1 MRYAYDDE
9 RVVDSRYTIYER
21 RYTIFYMAEDYTLN
35 STKSYHTEH
44 LNTLGWEL
52 TVCNALHPEGTP
64 VRKLLSC
71 NDSFGHLLYDYLGQF
86 FPMEKISKVL
96 EIGGG
101 YGYLMRD
108 FLDRNG
114 SLKACMLDISPFLLG
129 KQQETLKEYA
139 LDFRQEDFLETDP
152 IFLKGFDLAILNEN
166 LGDFPSLVNLSQ
178 DVFGLSTDN
187 VDPVLQWAAGFFKKY
202 NLERPRDD
210 TFNVN
215 AGAIEALVKLC
226 SSGIPYIYVGEHS
239 CEASIPEGLRS
250 LIHVESTGNPERI
263 SLAGH
268 DEYTIKFSYLQQI
281 AHALDYTS
289 IRGPFADFI
298 QFEMTDEIRFILSS
312 GGRHSDE
319 AEIICQFVE
328 DLYKYE
334 YLILIKQ
341 D

>member
-1 MRYAYDDE
+1 M
-9 RVVDSRYTIYER
+9 T
-21 RYTIFYMAEDYTLN
+21 EDYSLN
-35 STKSYHTEH
+35 STQAYHVNQ

-64 VRKLLSC
+64 VRKLLSR

-114 SLKACMLDISPFLLG
+114 SLKACMLDISPVLLG
-129 KQQETLKEYA
+129 KQRETLKG
-139 LDFRQEDFLETDP
+139 LSVGFREEDFLETQ
-152 IFLKGFDLAILNEN
+152 IGNLSGFDLAIMNEN
-166 LGDFPSLVNLSQ
+166 LGDFPSLINLSVEILDKQ
-178 DVFGLSTDN
+178 IDDS
-187 VDPVLQWAAGFFKKY
+187 DPVLKWIKEFFEKY
-202 NLERPRDD
+202 NLERPGRM

-215 AGAIEALVKLC
+215 VGAIEALEKLC
-226 SSGIPYIYVGEHS
+226 ASGIPHIYLGEHS
-239 CEASIPEGLRS
+239 CEVYVPEGLRS
-250 LIHVESTGNPERI
+250 VIHVEPTGNPERI

-268 DEYTIKFSYLQQI
+268 DEYTIKFSYLEKV
-281 AHALDYTS
+281 ACSYGYRST
-289 IRGPFADFI
+289 RGSFADFI
-298 QFEMTDEIRFILSS
+298 PVEMTDEVRFALSS
-312 GGRHSDE
+312 GGKYSDE
-319 AEIICQFVE
+319 AEMICHFVE

>member
-1 MRYAYDDE
+1 MME
-9 RVVDSRYTIYER
+9 K
-21 RYTIFYMAEDYTLN
+21 FTLN
-35 STKSYHTEH
+35 STKAYHVNQ
-44 LNTLGWEL
+44 LKTLGWEL
-52 TVCNALHPEGTP
+52 TVCNALYPEGTP
-64 VRKLLSC
+64 LRKLLSR
-71 NDSFGHLLYDYLGQF
+71 NESFGNLLYDYLSKYM
-86 FPMEKISKVL
+86 PMEKITRIL
-96 EIGGG
+96 EVGGG
-101 YGYLMRD
+101 YGYLMKD

-114 SLKACMLDISPFLLG
+114 SLKTCMIDISPVLLG
-129 KQQETLKEYA
+129 KQQETLKKYA

-187 VDPVLQWAAGFFKKY
+187 VDPFLQWAAGFFKKY

-215 AGAIEALVKLC
+215 VGAIEALVKLC
-226 SSGIPYIYVGEHS
+226 SSGIPYIYLGEHS

-250 LIHVESTGNPERI
+250 LIRIESTGNPERI

-268 DEYTIKFSYLQQI
+268 DEYTIKFSHLEKVAASHGYK
-281 AHALDYTS
+281 S

-319 AEIICQFVE
+319 AEMICQLVE

-334 YLILIKQ
+334 YLILIKKGMIR
-341 D
+341 

>member
-1 MRYAYDDE
+1 MIE
-9 RVVDSRYTIYER
+9 H
-21 RYTIFYMAEDYTLN
+21 MKKNYTLN
-35 STKSYHTEH
+35 STKSYHTGS
-44 LNTLGWEL
+44 LKSLGCEL
-52 TVCNALHPEGTP
+52 TVCNALYPEGTP
-64 VRKLLSC
+64 VRKLLFR

-86 FPMEKISKVL
+86 FPMEKVSKVL

-101 YGYLMRD
+101 YGYLMKD

-178 DVFGLSTDN
+178 DVFGSSSEN
-187 VDPVLQWAAGFFKKY
+187 ADPVLQWAAGFFKKY
-202 NLERPRDD
+202 NFERPRDD

-215 AGAIEALVKLC
+215 VGAIETLEKLC
-226 SSGIPYIYVGEHS
+226 SSGIPYIYLGEHS
-239 CEASIPEGLRS
+239 CEASVPEELRS
-250 LIHVESTGNPERI
+250 LIRIESTGNPERI

-281 AHALDYTS
+281 AALQGYKS

-298 QFEMTDEIRFILSS
+298 PFTLSDEARYALTY
-312 GGRHSDE
+312 GGHYSDE
-319 AEIICQFVE
+319 AEMICHFVE

-334 YLILIKQ
+334 YLILIKEET
-341 D
+341 DL